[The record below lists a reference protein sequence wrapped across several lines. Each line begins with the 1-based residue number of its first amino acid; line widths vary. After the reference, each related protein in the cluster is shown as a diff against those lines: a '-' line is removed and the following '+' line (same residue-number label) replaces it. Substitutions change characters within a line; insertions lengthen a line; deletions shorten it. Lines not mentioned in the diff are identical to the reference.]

1 MPFIHEHTGWPD
13 FTWSDATLAAPLA
26 AVRHRQGRLIG
37 KLEALGFEIRDETGL
52 SALTGDVVKSW
63 AIEGEALDAREV
75 RSSIARHLGLE
86 AGGLPKATRN
96 VDGIVE
102 LMLDATRECGRP
114 LTAERLGAWH
124 AALFPTG
131 RSGLRR
137 ITVGGW
143 RTAES
148 GPMEVVSGPPGR
160 ERVHFEAPEADRVDV
175 EMRRF
180 IEWFNAPLAT
190 DPVIKAG
197 VAHFWFLTIHPFEDG
212 NGRIARAVADM
223 SLARAD
229 ATTQRFYSMS
239 TQIEA
244 ERMEY
249 YRRLERSQRG
259 GLDVTAWLE
268 WFLACMGRAIDSA
281 EASLAATL
289 RKADL
294 WLRINR
300 RPVSERQRGVI
311 NRLMDGFRG
320 GLTST
325 RYARLAK
332 CSHDTALRDVHE
344 LLGRRILLRNEGG
357 GRSTS
362 YRLGTLE
369 EMREA

>member
-1 MPFIHEHTGWPD
+1 MPFVHELPAWPE
-13 FTWSDATLAAPLA
+13 FSWDAAALAAPLA
-26 AVRHRQGRLIG
+26 AVRHRQGRLLG
-37 KLEALGFEIRDETGL
+37 KLEALGFEIREEAGL

-63 AIEGEALDAREV
+63 AIEGEALDPREV

-86 AGGLPKATRN
+86 AGGLPMASRN

-102 LMLDATRECGRP
+102 LMLDATRESGRP
-114 LTAERLGAWH
+114 LTAERLAGWH

-131 RSGLRR
+131 RSGLHR

-160 ERVHFEAPEADRVDV
+160 ERVHFEAPDADRVDA

-180 IEWFNAPLAT
+180 IEWFNMPLAT

-197 VAHFWFLTIHPFEDG
+197 IAHFWFLTIHPFEDG

-223 SLARAD
+223 ALARAD
-229 ATTQRFYSMS
+229 ATPQRFYSMS

-244 ERMEY
+244 ERSEY

-259 GLDVTAWLE
+259 GLDITVWLE
-268 WFLACMGRAIDSA
+268 WFLACLGRAIEAA
-281 EASLAATL
+281 EESLAATL

-311 NRLMDGFRG
+311 NRLIDGFKG
-320 GLTST
+320 ALTST

-332 CSHDTALRDVHE
+332 CSHDTALRDIHE
-344 LLGRRILLRNEGG
+344 LLERRILVRNEGG

-362 YRLGTLE
+362 YRLGDAEGIT
-369 EMREA
+369 A

>member
-1 MPFIHEHTGWPD
+1 MTFIHEISSWPD
-13 FTWSDATLAAPLA
+13 FTWDDAALAAPLA
-26 AVRHRQGRLIG
+26 AVRHRQGKLIG
-37 KLEALGFEIRDETGL
+37 RMEALGFEIRDEAGL
-52 SALTGDVVKSW
+52 ASLTGDVVTSW
-63 AIEGEALDAREV
+63 AIEGEALDPREV
-75 RSSIARHLGLE
+75 RSSIARRLGLE

-102 LMLDATRECGRP
+102 LMLDATRESGRP

-160 ERVHFEAPEADRVDV
+160 ERVHFEAPEADRVDA

-180 IEWFNAPLAT
+180 IEWFNAPPAT
-190 DPVIKAG
+190 DPVIKAAI
-197 VAHFWFLTIHPFEDG
+197 AHFWLLTIHPFEDG

-223 SLARAD
+223 ALARAD
-229 ATTQRFYSMS
+229 GTKQRFYSMS

-244 ERMEY
+244 ERTEY

-259 GLDVTAWLE
+259 GPDITAWLE
-268 WFLACMGRAIDSA
+268 WFLACLGRAIQTA
-281 EASLAATL
+281 ETALAGTL
-289 RKADL
+289 RRADL

-300 RPVSERQRGVI
+300 HPVSERQRAVI
-311 NRLMDGFRG
+311 NRLLDGLKG
-320 GLTST
+320 ALTTT

-332 CSHDTALRDVHE
+332 CSHDTALRDIQE
-344 LLGRRILLRNEGG
+344 LMERRILVRSAEG

-362 YRLGTLE
+362 YRLGAAE
-369 EMREA
+369 DIR